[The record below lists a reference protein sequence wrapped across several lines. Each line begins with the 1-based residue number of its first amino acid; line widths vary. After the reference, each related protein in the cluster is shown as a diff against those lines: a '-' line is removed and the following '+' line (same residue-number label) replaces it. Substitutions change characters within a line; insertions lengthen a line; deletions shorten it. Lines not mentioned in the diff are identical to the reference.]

1 MGVELKVLECGNC
14 EEVKLGVHATAL
26 ALAVVC
32 GAYNAAAWLLRRQT
46 HLGVNTV
53 LYGALTIWEIQ
64 HVKHHWR
71 ARNPRQDR
79 PGRFEPAVVES
90 VDDCLAPGERAW
102 VRRRSERLPPSISFM
117 LK

>member
-71 ARNPRQDR
+71 ARNSRHERPR
-79 PGRFEPAVVES
+79 RFESAVVDAVADLEKP
-90 VDDCLAPGERAW
+90 AA
-102 VRRRSERLPPSISFM
+102 
-117 LK
+117 

>member
-1 MGVELKVLECGNC
+1 MGVEIKLLNCGNC
-14 EEVKLGVHATAL
+14 EELKIGVHATAL
-26 ALAVVC
+26 ALAVVM

-71 ARNPRQDR
+71 ARRVYHDR
-79 PGRFEPAVVES
+79 RRRFEPAAVES
-90 VDDCLAPGERAW
+90 VADIEKPAA
-102 VRRRSERLPPSISFM
+102 
-117 LK
+117 